1 MHAGAVQIDLTDKHT
16 PAKVCVPSITDQEF
30 LTKFEQFSLSKK
42 TGQETQKE
50 IALVSWKEK
59 YKPSS

>member
-50 IALVSWKEK
+50 SASVS
-59 YKPSS
+59 